1 MGFCQNFYNFFNLKL
16 FVEKFPLK
24 QHIFLVIILMLSFV
38 KIKKRN
44 IFIFVLVTGVDF
56 QCKMILFKIEKASL
70 YMASNGPLT
79 LFVLRYIFQR
89 FLIYIRKFNNF
100 EFTYCVSL
108 ESDSFCCNKISDFS
122 IYKFSLKLVSLSL
135 IIAYFQK
142 GYWKCFSI
150 AI

>member
-1 MGFCQNFYNFFNLKL
+1 MNDSFFYLQEML
-16 FVEKFPLK
+16 
-24 QHIFLVIILMLSFV
+24 IL
-38 KIKKRN
+38 R
-44 IFIFVLVTGVDF
+44 
-56 QCKMILFKIEKASL
+56 KIEKASL

-108 ESDSFCCNKISDFS
+108 ESDSFCCNKISDFF

-135 IIAYFQK
+135 IIAYF
-142 GYWKCFSI
+142 
-150 AI
+150 